1 MIRGRPKAYDREFFK
16 AITGLKEENCD
27 NVRHCQDAV
36 EHNVLSPVEREEGKV
51 TDRTAIDIVA
61 GSLGIAVFSKIVNVT
76 NMNSLGHHWHHEE
89 CQQQPCDE
97 APLRAMFVIIHQFQY
112 LVAKIQGFRI

>member
-1 MIRGRPKAYDREFFK
+1 MIRGRPEAYDREFFK
-16 AITGLKEENCD
+16 AITDLEEENCD
-27 NVRHCQDAV
+27 NARHCQDAV
-36 EHNVLSPVEREEGKV
+36 EHNVLSLVEREKGEV

-61 GSLGIAVFSKIVNVT
+61 GSLRVAVFGKIVNVT
-76 NMNSLGHHWHHEE
+76 NMDGLGNHWHHKE

-97 APLRAMFVIIHQFQY
+97 SPLRAMFVIIHQFQY